1 MDGYFNAQTDLML
14 KPMTSLR
21 DVDQGGVIQA
31 STRDAGGKSQA
42 PGDVLLVM
50 DLIRHGV
57 ANNDGADNAQTGN

>member
-1 MDGYFNAQTDLML
+1 VDGYFKAQTDLLL

-31 STRDAGGKSQA
+31 STRDANGHGQSFGEVQQ
-42 PGDVLLVM
+42 VM

-57 ANNDGADNAQTGN
+57 ANNDGADNALTGG